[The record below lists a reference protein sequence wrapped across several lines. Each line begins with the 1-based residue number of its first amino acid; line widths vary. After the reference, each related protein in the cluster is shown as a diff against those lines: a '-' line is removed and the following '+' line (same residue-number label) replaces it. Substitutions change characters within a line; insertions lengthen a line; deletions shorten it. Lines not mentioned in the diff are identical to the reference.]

1 MSGVEMAEQSIP
13 GRETWPAPS
22 EDEIVVPTP
31 VEEAVRSRLGPDTR
45 LDLMLGLHVPG
56 VKVPSKLEGWNSH
69 DWRRFFRSER
79 EMNVAWNT
87 RLNGAEQ
94 PAFRKPNPD
103 VVPVGSPRE
112 QAERFLVELEVLRSA
127 GPFATLAMIGRFV
140 RTGGDLDELVQA
152 AWQAA
157 PLDQLELTKSH
168 R

>member
-1 MSGVEMAEQSIP
+1 MAEQSIS
-13 GRETWPAPS
+13 GREAWPAPN
-22 EDEIVVPTP
+22 EDEAVVLTP
-31 VEEAVRSRLGPDTR
+31 VEEAVRSRLGAETR

-56 VKVPSKLEGWNSH
+56 VKVPSTLAGWHGH

-87 RLNGAEQ
+87 RLKATEQ
-94 PAFRKPNPD
+94 PAFRAPNPE
-103 VVPVGSPRE
+103 VVPIGSPRE

-152 AWQAA
+152 AWQATH
-157 PLDQLELTKSH
+157 LDQLELTNSH